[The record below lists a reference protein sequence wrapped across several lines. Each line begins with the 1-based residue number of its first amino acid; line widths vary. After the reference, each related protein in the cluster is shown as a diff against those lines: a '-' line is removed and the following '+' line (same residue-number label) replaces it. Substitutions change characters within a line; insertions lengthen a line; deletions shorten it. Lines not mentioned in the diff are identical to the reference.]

1 MRNNNQIG
9 GSRAVIDVVAGK
21 VQELGDDGHKVDLKG
36 YEKLVLVEVYRNV
49 VGMGVLEVGG
59 AEEWEGG
66 LRRGN
71 LGEVWSE
78 GRRRLDEGRKEE
90 NKGRG
95 EGRHWEG
102 RDGGGDRERCERER
116 ERALESFCA
125 GIEQHRE
132 AGNRHFYLAW
142 IKVY

>member
-59 AEEWEGG
+59 AEEWEGRW
-66 LRRGN
+66 RRGN

-78 GRRRLDEGRKEE
+78 GRKRLDEEGKGEVKQEAVGGAEGETQERVEE
-90 NKGRG
+90 
-95 EGRHWEG
+95 
-102 RDGGGDRERCERER
+102 
-116 ERALESFCA
+116 
-125 GIEQHRE
+125 QTE
-132 AGNRHFYLAW
+132 APTN
-142 IKVY
+142 

>member
-90 NKGRG
+90 NKDGVKEDTG
-95 EGRHWEG
+95 EGVTEEETEKDVNENVNEHSKASVQVSSSTEKQET
-102 RDGGGDRERCERER
+102 DT
-116 ERALESFCA
+116 S
-125 GIEQHRE
+125 I
-132 AGNRHFYLAW
+132 
-142 IKVY
+142 